1 VREADALA
9 RAGRRPYVVPEG
21 GSNALGAWGYIDAVE
36 ELAGDLARLG
46 PGRTTI
52 VYAAGS
58 GGTGAG
64 LIAGV
69 KLHGLDVRVV
79 GVNVCDDRAYFVNAI
94 GTIVEELVRG
104 GLPID
109 FDRGRDVE
117 IIDGYVGLGYARSR
131 PEELALIARLAR
143 LEGIVLDPVY
153 TGKAFFGMLAELEK
167 DRRAFGDRIV
177 FLHTGGIFG
186 LLAKSAELA
195 PLL

>member
-1 VREADALA
+1 MARAAAELEA
-9 RAGRRPYVVPEG
+9 AGRRPYVIPEG
-21 GSNALGAWGYIDAVE
+21 GSNALGAWGYVRAME
-36 ELAGDLARLG
+36 ELAPDLARLG
-46 PGRTTI
+46 RATI

-64 LIAGV
+64 LIAGAR
-69 KLHGLDVRVV
+69 LLGLDVRVV

-94 GTIVEELVRG
+94 GAIVEDMRL
-104 GLPID
+104 GLP
-109 FDRGRDVE
+109 FDRARDVE

-131 PEELALIARLAR
+131 PEELRLIARVAR
-143 LEGIVLDPVY
+143 TEGLVLDPVY
-153 TGKAFFGMLAELEK
+153 TGKAFFGLVSELA
-167 DRRAFGDRIV
+167 RAPGSLGERVV